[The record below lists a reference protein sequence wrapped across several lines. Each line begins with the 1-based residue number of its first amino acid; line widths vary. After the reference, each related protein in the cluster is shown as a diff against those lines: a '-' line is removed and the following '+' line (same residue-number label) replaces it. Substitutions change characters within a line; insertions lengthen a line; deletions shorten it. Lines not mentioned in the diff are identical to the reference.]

1 MPYVSTALK
10 FVPYMVS
17 DVLANIESGLS
28 LSPVRCQAISRTDV
42 DWLSIRIFSRNK
54 LMRNLNQHTKFFL
67 EENGLKYIDCQM
79 VTVYKASVWFS

>member
-1 MPYVSTALK
+1 MPYVSTALM
-10 FVPYMVS
+10 FDPYMVS

-42 DWLSIRIFSRNK
+42 DWLSIRIF
-54 LMRNLNQHTKFFL
+54 MRNLNQHTKFFL

-79 VTVYKASVWFS
+79 VTVYKASMWFS